1 MTEVIINTQW
11 SPLTY
16 SLYLNAKLQN
26 LIWKL
31 IFINHSNWY
40 ELLYWFQVV
49 DNNKILQQRR
59 YFWSKLSK
67 LYWPKVYWF
76 EVNYIDYTVQCDDKV
91 DMESWDPS

>member
-31 IFINHSNWY
+31 IFINHSN
-40 ELLYWFQVV
+40 
-49 DNNKILQQRR
+49 
-59 YFWSKLSK
+59 
-67 LYWPKVYWF
+67 
-76 EVNYIDYTVQCDDKV
+76 
-91 DMESWDPS
+91 